1 MNSLGTN
8 IYKVVIFIK
17 RMKKVGLIS
26 VVLVLSLCLL
36 LSFSFV
42 SASWFSDFWGKITG
56 KAINP
61 VDVQA
66 YYTSTCFAQSQNYM
80 YCDANQAYKVNYQ
93 AESSGC
99 DNPKPVISC
108 SGNTVVIGGIGTH
121 TCSPGYSCATIGIS
135 TGGCRIAVS
144 PFQSGVP
151 GSCASGQACYNG
163 ACCTPVNG
171 FLTWGAWSN
180 VGSCGQYQACKQ
192 QQSRSQTCTPP
203 SCGGV
208 GCGISVG
215 QVQYTTCGVGSN
227 YGCSSGQVCS
237 SAGSCVAAPC
247 TVSSYNPAP
256 NTFCGSKSV
265 TTNCGTTVS
274 MTGTL
279 SCPYGCTNNACAG
292 CTVSSYTPALNTFCG
307 TKSVTTNC
315 GTTETKTG
323 TLSCP
328 YGCTNNVCAGCTV
341 SSYTPALNTFCGTK
355 SVTTN
360 CGGTETKTG
369 TLTCSSTQ
377 TCTNNVC
384 VNNPIVTCTDT
395 DGGKDYYVKGTTSQP
410 GSSGNGGPDRCIL
423 WKGGTNDAQYM
434 TDQCAAGYDC
444 LLLEGFC
451 SSPTGNSPS
460 GEYYNCPNGCKDG
473 VCLIPPVQTCTW
485 GAEIIENHCSDS
497 LNYILVTK
505 KALWSGTTATKPA
518 ECKDIVRQDSC
529 PTTQT
534 CVDSDGGKDYY
545 VKGSVYNEKG
555 TKIGVDFCR
564 YGNYN
569 PSISDG
575 AFEVPSCSNGNCQ
588 LVEAFCLNNGI
599 GNWEGY
605 TCPNGC
611 KAGACIGGNTI
622 EPNASCSK
630 NYKFAIMGIDDN
642 VDYDTL
648 TLKELNSGTYLV
660 FKVGQ
665 TRYSGNLKITADGIS
680 YEDRTAIISVKSPG
694 TIDYKAKTDHT
705 YEKVNSDV
713 IILNEVSD
721 DYFVA
726 SYCGG
731 VDQTCTDTDGGL
743 DYYVKGTASGTTS
756 EGDSGTSSDECI
768 TQLVDGTITSTNTLM
783 ELYCENNVLNELKY
797 GCPNGC
803 KDGACISSTGEA
815 CLVDATK
822 CNLEW
827 TSPTCGLKEI
837 SSTQQLC
844 RIQSPLGGSAAF
856 DMVDQGCSIVSSC
869 PLGCVDGKCVSAP
882 SQACSSLIDKKG
894 IMDFSNYGL
903 KLRKNA
909 TQTYYDRDL
918 NSNIT
923 SYYAEYENEKNGE
936 QYGVVIWVADEG
948 KDVGNSRII
957 DEIKSELWTGD
968 KIYIDNVENQFYIL
982 GADSDYSRER
992 FNLWYNSNVLVYV
1005 YVSTKPA
1012 RTSPLSDSTK
1022 VLSFVESLKNN
1033 NQWDMMDNN
1042 IGRFQSEIISQYLE
1056 NCNSKVQE
1064 SCLPAWQTKTE
1075 PVICPEHGFQTI
1087 VSRDINYCGSE
1098 VINRQ
1103 VSCSPG
1109 MCSGCMVPRWLDSQ
1123 GDNKCVPY
1131 GFRFAHQSS
1140 NSAKFTEKLIIEQI
1154 IEGEDLNM
1162 KFSILPDNSIDV
1174 YASGDVIFNKNS
1186 DRAYTFKFNIDGS
1199 EYNGLAGEH
1208 LVIYSGYHT
1217 ITVEVFENGV
1227 SIQKDT
1233 QNFNLDIHYDSNGNS
1248 YFTIKLLDNYNAYCE
1263 IDGYVHEQKTMDS
1276 NGGWANCQNNY
1287 ECESNI
1293 CSSGECIELV
1303 DTITKFKGTGIRIF
1317 CKLANLF
1324 SIESYGSCVSSYLG
1338 EDLPTDTTDSSS
1350 GGGSGGGSK
1359 KAYCGN
1365 GICEEDCN
1373 SCPKDCGSCSGSGS
1387 SSGGSSTTA

>member
-1 MNSLGTN
+1 
-8 IYKVVIFIK
+8 
-17 RMKKVGLIS
+17 MKKVGLIS
-26 VVLVLSLCLL
+26 LVLILSICLL

-56 KAINP
+56 NVVSNGYTINNQIFNVGERLGNGAGGHCIAPSGVSPIYSTSGHSDNP
-61 VDVQA
+61 VGCIKAALDAGVSA
-66 YYTSTCFAQSQNYM
+66 SDIKFISYATCCSYECSIYNTSDITQTGLDPNCP
-80 YCDANQAYKVNYQ
+80 YCDTVRQCRSVSA
-93 AESSGC
+93 SSVLEVKCYTNSDCGA
-99 DNPKPVISC
+99 DVTDTTKSC
-108 SGNTVVIGGIGTH
+108 SGNNACTSTKTTTYTCANPGTSSSSCVPSVISGG
-121 TCSPGYSCATIGIS
+121 
-135 TGGCRIAVS
+135 GGC
-144 PFQSGVP
+144 
-151 GSCASGQACYNG
+151 
-163 ACCTPVNG
+163 
-171 FLTWGAWSN
+171 
-180 VGSCGQYQACKQ
+180 
-192 QQSRSQTCTPP
+192 
-203 SCGGV
+203 
-208 GCGISVG
+208 
-215 QVQYTTCGVGSN
+215 
-227 YGCSSGQVCS
+227 
-237 SAGSCVAAPC
+237 
-247 TVSSYNPAP
+247 SY
-256 NTFCGSKSV
+256 
-265 TTNCGTTVS
+265 
-274 MTGTL
+274 
-279 SCPYGCTNNACAG
+279 
-292 CTVSSYTPALNTFCG
+292 
-307 TKSVTTNC
+307 
-315 GTTETKTG
+315 
-323 TLSCP
+323 
-328 YGCTNNVCAGCTV
+328 
-341 SSYTPALNTFCGTK
+341 
-355 SVTTN
+355 
-360 CGGTETKTG
+360 
-369 TLTCSSTQ
+369 
-377 TCTNNVC
+377 
-384 VNNPIVTCTDT
+384 
-395 DGGKDYYVKGTTSQP
+395 
-410 GSSGNGGPDRCIL
+410 
-423 WKGGTNDAQYM
+423 
-434 TDQCAAGYDC
+434 
-444 LLLEGFC
+444 
-451 SSPTGNSPS
+451 
-460 GEYYNCPNGCKDG
+460 CPNGCSNGACVDYKKYCYQYNTSSSCAYG
-473 VCLIPPVQTCTW
+473 IPAIISGNICGSSNRLDNNCMEYVDCRCKWDSNLNKCTDVLDISKQCTGTCT
-485 GAEIIENHCSDS
+485 
-497 LNYILVTK
+497 
-505 KALWSGTTATKPA
+505 
-518 ECKDIVRQDSC
+518 
-529 PTTQT
+529 
-534 CVDSDGGKDYY
+534 DSDGGKDYY
-545 VKGSVYNEKG
+545 VKGTVIGKTACSPEVNCPVETITDSCYKDGGVSGGENLTENTIYELYCQNNNRYVQWYN
-555 TKIGVDFCR
+555 
-564 YGNYN
+564 
-569 PSISDG
+569 
-575 AFEVPSCSNGNCQ
+575 
-588 LVEAFCLNNGI
+588 
-599 GNWEGY
+599 
-605 TCPNGC
+605 CPNGC
-611 KAGACIGGNTI
+611 SNGACVGNNADNKYIIASDFGVLKYNQTYRGLV
-622 EPNASCSK
+622 EPVDDVVISLSTFEDGEAGLYYYNGALVSIAYVIDTNSVLTGNGIRDYGMLK
-630 NYKFAIMGIDDN
+630 LSSSNIYPYVEYWPDTNIITFGSDAEDESGAVWYSNDKYVIIISDSSNPNYDFLTVPYIDDLAEA
-642 VDYDTL
+642 YLAKYPSTL
-648 TLKELNSGTYLV
+648 SS
-660 FKVGQ
+660 Q
-665 TRYSGNLKITADGIS
+665 SQ
-680 YEDRTAIISVKSPG
+680 P
-694 TIDYKAKTDHT
+694 
-705 YEKVNSDV
+705 
-713 IILNEVSD
+713 
-721 DYFVA
+721 
-726 SYCGG
+726 
-731 VDQTCTDTDGGL
+731 TCTDTDGG
-743 DYYVKGTASGTTS
+743 DNKYVKGKTYGPAGYGDHIDRCLTKTGNGGGVWIS
-756 EGDSGTSSDECI
+756 ECSAGSNCAVDEAYCKYCDSSDPNC
-768 TQLVDGTITSTNTLM
+768 GTFVGYMIYTYPDYVSCPT
-783 ELYCENNVLNELKY
+783 
-797 GCPNGC
+797 GCQ
-803 KDGACISSTGEA
+803 DGACLPPSYTQITSAGVVKEGDTADKIRFTMALGEDIPQHPEKYIGYVWAVDTDKNRETGDKVHDIGDDFNLRVYYDPKIDDQWHATIDVMYGDDISASF
-815 CLVDATK
+815 
-822 CNLEW
+822 
-827 TSPTCGLKEI
+827 TSPPQENPVFAINQNQVEIEVSKSSIKYSNGLYML
-837 SSTQQLC
+837 SSV
-844 RIQSPLGGSAAF
+844 AF
-856 DMVDQGCSIVSSC
+856 DSLYPIKDYPAEGHISYPEAGV
-869 PLGCVDGKCVSAP
+869 
-882 SQACSSLIDKKG
+882 CSSLIDKKG